1 MAFRARRTGFG
12 IAVAVAVLGVMTPRA
27 QQNQPV
33 IGIAPLTVSAGPY
46 TFDTAEQHKL
56 RVVVVARGLS
66 HPFSLAFLPNGDA
79 LVTERGKGLRLVTNA
94 TGARGGAAT
103 LQPDPVPGVP
113 TTAAFRTGGLQEV
126 ALHPQFAT
134 NQLVYLTYNKA
145 GAAGQGPNQRQS
157 AVTLVRGK
165 FDGK

>member
-1 MAFRARRTGFG
+1 MTVHAGWARIGIVVVMATVA
-12 IAVAVAVLGVMTPRA
+12 AVAGRA

-33 IGIAPLTVSAGPY
+33 IGIAPLTVGAGPFTY
-46 TFDTAEQHKL
+46 DTAEQHRL

-79 LVTERGKGLRLVTNA
+79 LVTERGKGLRLIANA
-94 TGARGGAAT
+94 TGARGGGAT
-103 LQPDPVPGVP
+103 LQPDPVAGVP
-113 TTAAFRTGGLQEV
+113 TTAAFRTGGLHEV

-145 GAAGQGPNQRQS
+145 GAAGQAP
-157 AVTLVRGK
+157 
-165 FDGK
+165 

>member
-1 MAFRARRTGFG
+1 MGDRNVVAMA
-12 IAVAVAVLGVMTPRA
+12 AVAAMAGRA

-33 IGIAPLTVSAGPY
+33 IGIAPLTVGAGPFTY
-46 TFDTAEQHKL
+46 DTAEQHRL

-79 LVTERGKGLRLVTNA
+79 LVTERGKGLRLIANA
-94 TGARGGAAT
+94 TGVRGGAAT
-103 LQPDPVPGVP
+103 LQPDAVPGVP
-113 TTAAFRTGGLQEV
+113 STPAFRTGGLQEV

-145 GAAGQGPNQRQS
+145 GAVGPEPQPAAGRRDARARQVRRQG
-157 AVTLVRGK
+157 A
-165 FDGK
+165 